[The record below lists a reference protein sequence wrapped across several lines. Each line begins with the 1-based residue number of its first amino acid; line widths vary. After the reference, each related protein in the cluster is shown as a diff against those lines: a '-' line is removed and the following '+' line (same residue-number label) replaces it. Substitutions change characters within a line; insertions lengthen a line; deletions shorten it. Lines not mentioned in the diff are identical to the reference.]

1 VTFNDARNS
10 KHVFDA
16 LPGLSLEDYHV
27 NGFGVLVAKYFLTGF
42 RGLLDQER
50 HALTSLVRLQL
61 IDILAESVGPCPLPY
76 DTPEEVLRDFLGDG
90 KDFEVYVRLSAQ
102 CEVAVSASTT
112 CAFAPDLL
120 RAARRLTKQGSL
132 DAM

>member
-1 VTFNDARNS
+1 M
-10 KHVFDA
+10 FDA
-16 LPGLSLEDYHV
+16 LPGLSLEDCHV

-50 HALTSLVRLQL
+50 QALISQVRLQL
-61 IDILAESVGPCPLPY
+61 IDILAESAGTCPLPF
-76 DTPEEVLRDFLGDG
+76 DTPEELLREFLGDG
-90 KDFEVYVRLSAQ
+90 KDFQVYVRLGRQ
-102 CEVAVSASTT
+102 CEVAISPSATT

-120 RAARRLTKQGSL
+120 SAARRLTKQGSL